1 MKHIKVIVDKIKDE
15 IEDVEE
21 YVKLAIHNKE
31 MDIDAYNV
39 YISLAGEEYN
49 HAIKLHDLVTREI
62 GKARKTLQEK
72 GESPPQY
79 MLDMWNEKHE
89 EYIERMSKAKY
100 EIDLAQKTIQKI
112 M

>member
-21 YVKLAIHNKE
+21 YVKLAIYNKE

-39 YISLAGEEYN
+39 YISLAGEEYD
-49 HAIKLHDLVTREI
+49 HAMKLHDLATKEI
-62 GKARKTLQEK
+62 GKARRELQEK
-72 GESPPQY
+72 GQKTPQY
-79 MLDMWNEKHE
+79 MLDAWNEEHE
-89 EYIERMSKAKY
+89 EYIERMSKLKY
-100 EIDLAQKTIQKI
+100 EIELAKKTLNR